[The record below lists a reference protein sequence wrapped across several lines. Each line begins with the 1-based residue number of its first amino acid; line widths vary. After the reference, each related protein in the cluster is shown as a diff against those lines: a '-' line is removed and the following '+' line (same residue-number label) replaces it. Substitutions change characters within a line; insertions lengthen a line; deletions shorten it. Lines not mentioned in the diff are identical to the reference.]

1 MKAPSELQLIMQ
13 HLTKSLP
20 WKYMRVLVRVEKKRM
35 VGKKGIKLAFY
46 GL

>member
-20 WKYMRVLVRVEKKRM
+20 WKYMCVLVCVEKKRM
-35 VGKKGIKLAFY
+35 VGKKAIKLVFY
-46 GL
+46 EL